1 MKLLIIG
8 QAVVDTIQF
17 IDGKTLLLPGG
28 VHHVCSGISITKSD
42 DDELFLCTSFD
53 DESKSL
59 FEKSFSI
66 FSDKFITKTNKIP
79 RVHLTIYPDRER
91 EENYDSINQNLY
103 LNITDWNSFDGIL
116 LNMITGFDV
125 TIEQIAN
132 IRKNFQGTIYFDV
145 HTLSR
150 GLDEHFNRNFRL
162 IPNFENWARSV
173 DIIQMN
179 ENEIKTVSRSKS
191 EREIVEELFS
201 YGIKIIVIT
210 KGAAGARAYYKIKT
224 ETSSHF
230 ISSIKINS
238 VNTVGCGDVFGA
250 VFFYNYIKTKNINLA
265 LHKAVQAASLT
276 AAGLTPNEIK
286 NYS

>member
-8 QAVVDTIQF
+8 QAVVDTIHF
-17 IDGKTLLLPGG
+17 IDGRTLLLPGG
-28 VHHVCSGISITKSD
+28 VHHVCSGISIVKSED
-42 DDELFLCTSFD
+42 DDLFLSTSFD

-66 FSDKFITKTNKIP
+66 FNDKFITRTNKIP

-91 EENYDSINQNLY
+91 EEKYDSINQCLN
-103 LNITDWNSFDGIL
+103 LNIIDYNSFDGIL

-125 TIEQIAN
+125 TIEQAEN
-132 IRKNFQGTIYFDV
+132 IRKNFQGIIYFDV

-150 GLDEHFNRNFRL
+150 GLDEHFNRDFRL
-162 IPNFENWARSV
+162 IPDFEKWARSV

-191 EREIVEELFS
+191 ERKIVEELFN
-201 YGIKIIVIT
+201 YGIKIILIT

-224 ETSSHF
+224 ETFSLF

-276 AAGLTPNEIK
+276 AAGLTPTEIK
-286 NYS
+286 NCL

>member
-17 IDGKTLLLPGG
+17 IDGNTLLLPGG
-28 VHHVCSGISITKSD
+28 VHHVCSGISIDKSD

-53 DESKSL
+53 DESKAL
-59 FEKSFSI
+59 FENSFSI
-66 FSDKFITKTNKIP
+66 FNDKYITKVDKIP
-79 RVHLTIYPDRER
+79 RVHLTIYPDKER
-91 EENYDSINQNLY
+91 EEKYDSINQNLH
-103 LNITDWNSFDGIL
+103 LNLNDLNDFDGIL
-116 LNMITGFDV
+116 LNMITGFDI
-125 TIEQIAN
+125 TIEQVEK
-132 IRKNFQGTIYFDV
+132 IRKNFRGTIYYDV

-150 GLDEHFNRNFRL
+150 GLDEHFNRNFRF
-162 IPNFENWARSV
+162 IPNFEKWAQSV

-179 ENEIKTVSRSKS
+179 ENEIKTVSKLKS
-191 EREIVEELFS
+191 ERQIVEELFN
-201 YGIKIIVIT
+201 YGIKIIIIT
-210 KGAAGARAYYKIKT
+210 KGAAGARLYYKSKT
-224 ETSSHF
+224 ETSSLF
-230 ISSIKINS
+230 ISSLKINT

-276 AAGLTPNEIK
+276 AAGFTPNEIK

>member
-1 MKLLIIG
+1 MRLLIIG
-8 QAVVDTIQF
+8 QAVVDTIEF
-17 IDGKTLLLPGG
+17 INGKTLLLPGG
-28 VHHVCSGISITKSD
+28 VHHVCVGISIAKSD
-42 DDELFLCTSFD
+42 NDELFLCTSFD
-53 DESKSL
+53 DESKLL

-66 FSDKFITKTNKIP
+66 FNDKYITKADRIP

-91 EENYDSINQNLY
+91 EEKYDSINQNLQ
-103 LNITDWNSFDGIL
+103 LNIYDWNNFDGIL

-125 TIEQIAN
+125 TLEQAEY
-132 IRKNFQGTIYFDV
+132 IRNNFQGIIYLDV

-162 IPNFENWARSV
+162 IPNIEKWSKSV

-179 ENEIKTVSRSKS
+179 ENEIETVSKLKS
-191 EREIVEELFS
+191 EGKIVEELFN
-201 YGIKIIVIT
+201 YGIKIILIT
-210 KGAAGARAYYKIKT
+210 KGAAGVRVYYKNKT
-224 ETSSHF
+224 ETSSLF
-230 ISSIKINS
+230 ISSLKINA